1 MDYQEFPIR
10 KYPAHLP
17 VLEIP
22 NRSNIVFVT
31 VCSQGRKNIFA
42 NNETFFLIQQ
52 AWDAAK
58 SWKVG
63 NFVILQ
69 DHIHL
74 FCAPSTVMVEPL
86 TQWIQYW
93 KSYVSLRWAKPEEQP
108 IWQKGYWDL

>member
-10 KYPAHLP
+10 KSPIHLP

-31 VCSQGRKNIFA
+31 GFSQGRKNIIA

-58 SWKVG
+58 SCKVG

-74 FCAPSTVMVEPL
+74 FCAPSSVMVEPR

-93 KSYVSLRWAKPEEQP
+93 KSYVSFRWAKPEEQP
-108 IWQKGYWDL
+108 IWQKNY